1 MLANNNLKVCWT
13 LVKRDFRFH
22 RAKNLILS
30 LAAMLV
36 TALYT
41 FVFLM
46 GSSVQDAF
54 LLNYQYTYGS
64 TSHILYTGL
73 TEHQADLLSQH
84 VNVKSTVRLS
94 TLGQLSDP
102 MIGQRSVKLA
112 VTDQAYAETVLSL
125 PTTGSLPE
133 QAGQIALD
141 ELTMN
146 SLGVPHQLGAPVTLQ
161 WTDPQGEQHTDQFT
175 LCGWWYSPTNFSEAC
190 AWVSAE
196 TATQLMPGYDSENA
210 AGITLGVTLYQP
222 RELEQQ
228 AQQILQD
235 QGLPQLQFTTNL
247 SYNSARLDQAQQQ
260 ALPFYSPAILVLVCG
275 YLMIYSIVH
284 VAAQRDTLFFAS
296 LKSLGMTPRQIR
308 RMLLEQSC
316 AVTLLGLIPG
326 WALGFGLHFCITS
339 RVITGMEQNPALY
352 FLSWQ
357 PFVVAALCTLLTALV
372 AYLLPTWRLARMTP
386 AQAVQSV
393 SPASSRLGR
402 SSDGRT
408 TLLRLALRTL
418 GRNAGRMALSAVS
431 LLLAVVLLNA
441 QWISYISYKE
451 DIYLQAMSPWDYSIA
466 DGSAYLSVLRYNE
479 SNRAITEEMVE
490 ALSAR
495 PEVSSVSGLK
505 SRELTL
511 TAPDS
516 LRQRIV
522 DYYNQPYD
530 ATMTL
535 RDTQAAYPDWC
546 AGLDRLEQTGQ
557 YTALVIGLE
566 GEYLN
571 YVLQN
576 CPFTSGSF
584 DRELFESGDYVLAA
598 GAYHEGV
605 STPAEGETVA
615 LAGTDFTV
623 LGSVMHDNAYLSGSN
638 STEAAFSIAYLLPLE
653 AFDRLFP
660 DQAYRQL
667 AVNIDHSQ
675 QESFEEYLT
684 EYEQGLNFGIGIT
697 RRSEY
702 QQNFEASRL
711 NAVLPEVI
719 IGLVLLGIALIN
731 FVNMLVVKT
740 VSRKGE
746 FAVYESLGMTRAQLR
761 QLMLLEGGLH
771 AAAMA
776 LVLIPLT
783 LLFDLLVMPGV
794 VEAISS
800 WCMVYTFSAAPL
812 WAVLPVVLALAALVP
827 LLCLHFVTRGTI
839 QERLCG
845 EE

>member
-22 RAKNLILS
+22 RAKNIILA

-73 TEHQADLLSQH
+73 TEHQAELLSQH

-161 WTDPQGEQHTDQFT
+161 WTDPQGEQHTGQFT

-210 AGITLGVTLYQP
+210 ADITLGVTLYQP

-296 LKSLGMTPRQIR
+296 LKALGMTPRQIR

-357 PFVVAALCTLLTALV
+357 PFAAAALCTLLTALV

-393 SPASSRLGR
+393 SPASSRLGWAHHSTA
-402 SSDGRT
+402 SSTAHPWPQRGPHG
-408 TLLRLALRTL
+408 AV
-418 GRNAGRMALSAVS
+418 GSQSAAG
-431 LLLAVVLLNA
+431 
-441 QWISYISYKE
+441 
-451 DIYLQAMSPWDYSIA
+451 
-466 DGSAYLSVLRYNE
+466 GSAAQ
-479 SNRAITEEMVE
+479 RAVDFLHQLQGGHLPAGHVPVGLQHRRRLCLPLGA
-490 ALSAR
+490 ALQRKQPRHHRGDGGGALC
-495 PEVSSVSGLK
+495 PVGGLK

-839 QERLCG
+839 QERLRR